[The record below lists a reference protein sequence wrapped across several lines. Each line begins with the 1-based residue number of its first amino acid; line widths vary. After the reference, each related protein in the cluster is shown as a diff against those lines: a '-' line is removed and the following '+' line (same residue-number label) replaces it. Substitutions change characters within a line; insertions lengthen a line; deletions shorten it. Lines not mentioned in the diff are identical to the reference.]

1 MMNASDKNIEEIL
14 DVIISNPKLLR
25 KLAKALS
32 EESILKKDTQYILEE
47 IKRLRE
53 DHNRDMQL
61 ILTQIKEINEK
72 FGTQLREIWTEIGK
86 MWNEIKA
93 LREQHER
100 DSEKMWNEIKAL
112 REQHERDMEKVWAEL
127 KALREDFNREMAE
140 LRGELIT
147 KMDALG
153 ARWGIK
159 SERAFRN
166 GIKGILESRF
176 NVKVIKW
183 IVNDETGLVFGEPTT
198 VDADVVIRNS
208 EHIMVEIKAH
218 VSKSDVATLLRK
230 AELYKKKKNSD
241 LCRTHY

>member
-1 MMNASDKNIEEIL
+1 
-14 DVIISNPKLLR
+14 
-25 KLAKALS
+25 
-32 EESILKKDTQYILEE
+32 
-47 IKRLRE
+47 
-53 DHNRDMQL
+53 
-61 ILTQIKEINEK
+61 
-72 FGTQLREIWTEIGK
+72 
-86 MWNEIKA
+86 
-93 LREQHER
+93 
-100 DSEKMWNEIKAL
+100 
-112 REQHERDMEKVWAEL
+112 MEKVWAEL

-198 VDADVVIRNS
+198 VDVGVVIRNG

-230 AELYKKKKNSD
+230 AELYKKKEGVKPKLVMISPFVD
-241 LCRTHY
+241 ERAYAFAIKKGISIYSSVYEEEVKELQ